1 MKRGPGIAAAAPRAD
16 AKLRGAM
23 PLPISAVERELT
35 PTRRVR
41 YEGYKSADGL
51 WDIEAHLT
59 DVKNHDFTLKTGV
72 RRAGL
77 AVHDMTVRVTIDRK
91 FNVVDAVAVSDAVPY
106 PGGCE
111 AAAPEYRKLVGLN
124 LLKKFRHGLKERLG
138 GVQGCTH
145 ITEMLAALPTAAIQT
160 FAGEMREERPGA
172 RKPFQLDHCLAM
184 DTSGETVKKWYPEWY
199 MAKADA

>member
-1 MKRGPGIAAAAPRAD
+1 
-16 AKLRGAM
+16 M
-23 PLPISAVERELT
+23 PLPVTEIERELVH
-35 PTRRVR
+35 TRRVR
-41 YEGYKSADGL
+41 YEGYKRADGL

-59 DVKNHDFTLKTGV
+59 DVKNHDFRLKTGV

-77 AVHDMTVRVTIDRK
+77 PVHDMVVRVTIDRK

-111 AAAPEYRKLVGLN
+111 QAAPEYGKLVGLN
-124 LLKKFRHGLKERLG
+124 LLKKFREGLRQRLG

-160 FAGEMREERPGA
+160 FAGEFREEGA
-172 RKPFQLDHCLAM
+172 GGRKPFQLDHCLAM
-184 DTSGETVKKWYPEWY
+184 DTSGETVKRWYPEWY
-199 MAKADA
+199 AKKEEKAGA